1 MNINYS
7 KDIVIATLENYIKQI
22 ESMNPEDRNSYSKVY
37 KSLKDSI
44 SLLNSISD
52 MNNQEINEYFRLLT
66 AAVSASISIR

>member
-66 AAVSASISIR
+66 AAISASISIR

>member
-7 KDIVIATLENYIKQI
+7 KDIVIATLENCIKQI

-66 AAVSASISIR
+66 AAISASISIR